1 MSETVGTIIAEAGKE
16 TLQIILERAIAKYGK
31 TQASLL
37 TPIITQ
43 YGPIFA
49 AMTAAE
55 VWAWLEL
62 ATKGDR
68 FKAYSEIVARLPNQ
82 ELANEWASIN
92 AKMQTANVQNAQNV
106 EWQTSA
112 ITTFL
117 KGLVMVATSMVF
129 V

>member
-16 TLQIILERAIAKYGK
+16 TLQILIGRVVAKYGK

-43 YGPIFA
+43 YGPVFA
-49 AMTAAE
+49 AMTATE

-62 ATKGDR
+62 ATKGNR
-68 FKAYSEIVARLPNQ
+68 FKAYSEIVAKLPNQ
-82 ELANEWASIN
+82 ELADEWASIN

-106 EWQTSA
+106 DWQSEA

-117 KGLVMVATSMVF
+117 KGLVMIATSTVML
-129 V
+129 

>member
-1 MSETVGTIIAEAGKE
+1 MSETVGTILAEAGKE
-16 TLQIILERAIAKYGK
+16 TLQIIIERAIAKYGK
-31 TQASLL
+31 TQTSLL

-49 AMTAAE
+49 AMTATE
-55 VWAWLEL
+55 VWGWLEL
-62 ATKGDR
+62 ATKGNR

-106 EWQTSA
+106 DWQSEA
-112 ITTFL
+112 IAGFL
-117 KGLVMVATSMVF
+117 KGLVMIATSMVCL
-129 V
+129 